1 MNSVDANDTKEIFG
15 LCSRYKAVSRLWRRR
30 GCRLPDLFAP
40 FAPQITRITPEMTA
54 ALATIPYH
62 RSIATMRRIVCALN
76 SMVISAGSVA
86 STTAKEKA
94 AEPNS

>member
-1 MNSVDANDTKEIFG
+1 MFEVQGALQAMASSG
-15 LCSRYKAVSRLWRRR
+15 LSTTRSLRALR
-30 GCRLPDLFAP
+30 
-40 FAPQITRITPEMTA
+40 PQITRITPEMTA
-54 ALATIPYH
+54 ALATISYH
-62 RSIATMRRIVCALN
+62 RSIATMRRIVCALT

>member
-1 MNSVDANDTKEIFG
+1 MFEVQGALQAMASSG
-15 LCSRYKAVSRLWRRR
+15 LSTTRSLRVLR
-30 GCRLPDLFAP
+30 
-40 FAPQITRITPEMTA
+40 PQITRITPEMTA